1 MEQLNKV
8 KKREKM
14 LSKALFI
21 IGVILLLGGMLS
33 WPIAPMLID
42 KVMVIIIMGAGL
54 LTIILGKSSEN
65 DG

>member
-1 MEQLNKV
+1 MGQLNKV
-8 KKREKM
+8 EKRERM

-42 KVMVIIIMGAGL
+42 KVMVIVIMGSGL
-54 LTIILGKSSEN
+54 LTIILGKCSQN